1 MLGHAVCP
9 CFPSFPMP
17 VLPGP
22 GALFGTGE
30 YSDRLLHIMQVRSL
44 LSGITTKRVP
54 SGSVSSLISRSEST
68 AARLMATSTSLAP
81 QSAACWWRRRRF
93 RPSAQPRLFAPPPPP
108 PPAHPSSSYQAT
120 IGTSTTSPTHPAP
133 YALACHASLSA
144 RVLVGVTVSSSSPHR
159 SAPISLLVNE
169 TDHFLSFSNRR

>member
-93 RPSAQPRLFAPPPPP
+93 RPSAQPRLFPPPPP
-108 PPAHPSSSYQAT
+108 PCSSF
-120 IGTSTTSPTHPAP
+120 
-133 YALACHASLSA
+133 LFLSSNHWD
-144 RVLVGVTVSSSSPHR
+144 LDNLPHTSSPVCPRMSRQPLCPR
-159 SAPISLLVNE
+159 SG
-169 TDHFLSFSNRR
+169 RRHCL